1 MKNMIVG
8 LSGSQRD
15 FDSTGFIR
23 DYVNKHYSDSII
35 KIGGTPIILPLTDD
49 EKTISK
55 YIDLI
60 DGLILTGGD
69 DVNPQ
74 LFHEESLPETQIPD
88 PKRDSFDILL
98 IKYAIQKNIPILG
111 VCRGMQLLNIYF
123 GGSLYQDLKYN
134 KEVYLKHL
142 QGENSPHIP
151 VHKVIPVKDSF
162 LDKIFTDDLWVNS
175 FHHQSIK
182 EVGDSLQISA
192 KSNDNVI
199 EAVEYIDDDHFL
211 LGVQW
216 HPEMM
221 YSQGDNG
228 DMKKLFQY
236 FMDRLKQ
243 KKLNKI

>member
-8 LSGSQRD
+8 LSGSQCD
-15 FDSTGFIR
+15 FDNTGFIR
-23 DYVNKHYSDSII
+23 DYVNNHYSDSII

-49 EKTISK
+49 EETIFK

-69 DVNPQ
+69 DINPQ
-74 LFHEESLPETQIPD
+74 LFQEESLPETQIPD
-88 PKRDSFDILL
+88 LKRDSFDMLL
-98 IKYAIQKNIPILG
+98 IRYAIKKNIPILG

-134 KEVYLKHL
+134 EEVYLKHL
-142 QGENSPHIP
+142 QGVGSPHIP
-151 VHKVIPVKDSF
+151 VHKIIPVEDSF
-162 LDKIFTDDLWVNS
+162 LDRLFTKDLWVNS

-182 EVGDSLQISA
+182 EVGGNLQISA
-192 KSNDNVI
+192 KSSDNVI
-199 EAVEYIDDDHFL
+199 EAIEYIDNNHFI

-221 YSQGDNG
+221 YSQGNNR
-228 DMKKLFQY
+228 DMKELFQY
-236 FMDRLKQ
+236 FMDRLIQ
-243 KKLNKI
+243 KN

>member
-8 LSGSQRD
+8 LSGSQCD
-15 FDSTGFIR
+15 FDNTGFIR

-35 KIGGTPIILPLTDD
+35 KIGGTPFILSLTDD
-49 EKTISK
+49 EQTISK

-74 LFHEESLPETQIPD
+74 LFQEESLPEAQIPD
-88 PKRDSFDILL
+88 LKRDSFDILL
-98 IKYAIQKNIPILG
+98 IQYAIQKNIPILG

-134 KEVYLKHL
+134 KEAYLKHL
-142 QGENSPHIP
+142 QGDKNPHIP
-151 VHKVIPVKDSF
+151 IHKVIPIEDSF
-162 LDKIFTDDLWVNS
+162 LDKLFPNDLWVNS

-182 EVGDSLQISA
+182 KIGNNLKISA
-192 KSNDNVI
+192 KSTDNVI
-199 EAVEYIDDDHFL
+199 EAIEYIDDNHFL

-221 YSQGDNG
+221 YSQGDSG

-236 FMDRLKQ
+236 FMDQLK
-243 KKLNKI
+243 KK

>member
-8 LSGSQRD
+8 LSGSQCD
-15 FDSTGFIR
+15 FDKTGFIR
-23 DYVNKHYSDSII
+23 DYVNNHYSDSII

-69 DVNPQ
+69 DINPR
-74 LFHEESLPETQIPD
+74 LFQEESLPETQIPD
-88 PKRDSFDILL
+88 LKRDSFDLLL

-111 VCRGMQLLNIYF
+111 VCRGMQLLNVYF

-134 KEVYLKHL
+134 EEVYLKHL
-142 QGENSPHIP
+142 QGGGSPHIS
-151 VHKVIPVKDSF
+151 VHKIIPVEDSF
-162 LDKIFTDDLWVNS
+162 LDKLFTDDLWVNS

-182 EVGDSLQISA
+182 VVGGNLRISA
-192 KSNDNVI
+192 KSSDNVI
-199 EAVEYIDDDHFL
+199 EAIEYIDDNHFI

-221 YSQGDNG
+221 YSQGNNG
-228 DMKKLFQY
+228 DMKELFQY

-243 KKLNKI
+243 KK